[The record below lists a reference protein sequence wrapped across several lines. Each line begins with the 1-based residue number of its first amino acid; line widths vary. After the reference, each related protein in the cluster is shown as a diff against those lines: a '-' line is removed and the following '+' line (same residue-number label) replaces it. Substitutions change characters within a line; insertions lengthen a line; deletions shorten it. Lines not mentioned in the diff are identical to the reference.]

1 MYRNPQVPSLAR
13 RVGISSALGL
23 FTALLGTI
31 LEAIIGGSW
40 TARES
45 LDDIIIGFLVA
56 LVVFAYEQRRYRA
69 ILEKIRMIS
78 AMNHH
83 VRNAL
88 QSISFAPYTE
98 QEKQI
103 RMIGDSVNRIE
114 WALRE
119 ILPGSPDGASSEL
132 GPAHIEISS
141 EDAL

>member
-1 MYRNPQVPSLAR
+1 MYRNPQVPSVAR
-13 RVGISSALGL
+13 RVGISSSLDL
-23 FTALLGTI
+23 LTALLGTI
-31 LEAIIGGSW
+31 LEAVIDRSW
-40 TARES
+40 TVRES
-45 LDDIIIGFLVA
+45 LDDIIIGVLVA

-69 ILEKIRMIS
+69 ILEKVRMIS

-98 QEKQI
+98 QDKQI

-119 ILPGSPDGASSEL
+119 ILPGPDGARSQL
-132 GPAHIEISS
+132 GSADIEISS